1 MFFVSPRLAALSG
14 WNDGENHQPNVTKS
28 LRMSL
33 TGKSNL
39 EKSDTTAWRSF
50 RTCNAGCE
58 GWFVRLEL
66 VLDSMARQ
74 LLRLGVRED
83 LVREFREW
91 LNKELLL
98 RFGSGL

>member
-1 MFFVSPRLAALSG
+1 M
-14 WNDGENHQPNVTKS
+14 
-28 LRMSL
+28 
-33 TGKSNL
+33 
-39 EKSDTTAWRSF
+39 
-50 RTCNAGCE
+50 
-58 GWFVRLEL
+58 RLEL